1 MYNKDKEVK
10 NAFLIGLAVCM
21 LLASFFLGVIFVYDT
36 NHKMVSLN
44 AGQYMWVLRV
54 FVEKFSICSIIFV
67 IGLTLLLIMVRK
79 SHIENNQMKELLKTT
94 KTLAQHQRLEA
105 IGIMASNVN
114 HEFSNLLTPIM
125 GYSMLA
131 MEKVPAENEELLE
144 DLENIYEAS
153 TKAKELVT
161 EFLKL
166 SRKGGDEEYKCFSP
180 DKMLDT
186 VEELLKPSCP
196 SNVVVEKDYH
206 CPQECLCANETQISQ
221 VVMNIV
227 INAFQ
232 VLEKT
237 GGKVNIS
244 TKLVN
249 DVVEIKVSDNG
260 PGISEEE
267 LKHIREPFYT
277 TKVDSGTGLG
287 LAIVDQIVINH
298 RGELI
303 INSEVGKGS
312 DFIIRIPTN
321 TAGETKNK

>member
-1 MYNKDKEVK
+1 M
-10 NAFLIGLAVCM
+10 
-21 LLASFFLGVIFVYDT
+21 T
-36 NHKMVSLN
+36 
-44 AGQYMWVLRV
+44 
-54 FVEKFSICSIIFV
+54 
-67 IGLTLLLIMVRK
+67 
-79 SHIENNQMKELLKTT
+79 TT

-287 LAIVDQIVINH
+287 LAIVDQIVLNH

-312 DFIIRIPTN
+312 DFTIRIPTN